1 MKLHCF
7 KESTLRTTLGT
18 SNIISMKDEQVKVE
32 FKDVL
37 PVQTIFP
44 EDGNRDKFVCIDS
57 WTKTSKYRAVDL
69 KDELFSLGVTVYLI
83 DTHTK
88 ELLTTFVPKNSI

>member
-18 SNIISMKDEQVKVE
+18 SNIISMEDEQVKVE

-37 PVQTIFP
+37 PVQDVFP
-44 EDGNRDKFVCIDS
+44 EEGNRDKFVCIDS

-69 KDELFSLGVTVYLI
+69 KDELFSLGVTV
-83 DTHTK
+83 
-88 ELLTTFVPKNSI
+88 

>member
-1 MKLHCF
+1 MFSQFKLYSL
-7 KESTLRTTLGT
+7 K
-18 SNIISMKDEQVKVE
+18 KVIE
-32 FKDVL
+32 
-37 PVQTIFP
+37 
-44 EDGNRDKFVCIDS
+44 GNRDKFVCIDS